1 MYTFSVGL
9 GLSGYSMIIG
19 AVFNDK
25 FVRIASIVVFLG
37 GLFMA
42 FAGLFWRIP

>member
-1 MYTFSVGL
+1 M

-25 FVRIASIVVFLG
+25 FVRIASVAVFAG
-37 GLFMA
+37 GLFMSYT
-42 FAGLFWRIP
+42 GLFWNMR